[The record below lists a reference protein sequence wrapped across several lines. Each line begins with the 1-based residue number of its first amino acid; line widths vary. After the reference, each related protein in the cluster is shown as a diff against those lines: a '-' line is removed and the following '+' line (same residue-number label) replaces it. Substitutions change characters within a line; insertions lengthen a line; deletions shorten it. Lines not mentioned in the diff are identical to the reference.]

1 MAWRLPARRGIAVA
15 PRGRAQNL
23 VVNGSIVA
31 KMPVFRLQNVSDA
44 KLPAMK
50 LAHLLVIGSVLLL
63 PLGAQAQWQWIDKDN
78 KKVFSDQPP
87 PIDIPEKNILRKPST
102 AKRLNFSTPSAEA
115 PADASAPAAPAPVA
129 AAKPTGVDKELEEKT
144 RKAEEAEKAKQ
155 AAEAQKIA
163 QAKAENCKRA
173 REGKATM
180 DSGIRVARV
189 NAQGEREIMDDDA
202 RATEQKRLQSVIDAD
217 CK

>member
-1 MAWRLPARRGIAVA
+1 
-15 PRGRAQNL
+15 
-23 VVNGSIVA
+23 
-31 KMPVFRLQNVSDA
+31 
-44 KLPAMK
+44 MK
-50 LAHLLVIGSVLLL
+50 LAHLLVIGSVFLL

-87 PIDIPEKNILRKPST
+87 PVDIPEKNILRKPNT
-102 AKRLNFSTPSAEA
+102 AKRLNFSTPA
-115 PADASAPAAPAPVA
+115 PAEGSGANAPASAPPATA
-129 AAKPTGVDKELEEKT
+129 AAKPSGVDKELEEKA

-155 AAEAQKIA
+155 AAEEQKIA
-163 QAKAENCKRA
+163 QARADNCKRA

-189 NAQGEREIMDDDA
+189 NAQGEREIMDDDM
-202 RATEQKRLQSVIDAD
+202 RAAEQKRLQGVINSD

>member
-1 MAWRLPARRGIAVA
+1 
-15 PRGRAQNL
+15 
-23 VVNGSIVA
+23 
-31 KMPVFRLQNVSDA
+31 
-44 KLPAMK
+44 MK
-50 LAHLLVIGSVLLL
+50 LAHLLLIGSVFLL

-87 PIDIPEKNILRKPST
+87 PIDIPEKNIIRRPNT
-102 AKRLNFSTPSAEA
+102 AKRLNFSTPAGDGAATNA
-115 PADASAPAAPAPVA
+115 PASAPATTA
-129 AAKPTGVDKELEEKT
+129 AAKPSGVDKDLEAKA
-144 RKAEEAEKAKQ
+144 RKAEEDEKAKQ

-163 QAKAENCKRA
+163 QAKADNCKRA
-173 REGKATM
+173 RDGKATM

-202 RATEQKRLQSVIDAD
+202 RAAEQKRIQAVIDAD